1 MTRGVASRV
10 ATWRELTTSRDGPIA
25 IDRSRDRVEPRREV
39 RRDDD
44 SVDRDR

>member
-1 MTRGVASRV
+1 MTRGVATRV
-10 ATWRELTTSRDGPIA
+10 AMSRDRRRRDGPIA

-44 SVDRDR
+44 FVDRDR

>member
-1 MTRGVASRV
+1 MTRGVATRV
-10 ATWRELTTSRDGPIA
+10 AMSRDGAASEDPIA